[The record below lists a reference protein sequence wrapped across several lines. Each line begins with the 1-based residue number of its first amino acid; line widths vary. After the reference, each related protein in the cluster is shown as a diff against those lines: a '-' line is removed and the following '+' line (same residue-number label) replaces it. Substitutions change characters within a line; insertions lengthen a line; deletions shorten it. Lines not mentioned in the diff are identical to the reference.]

1 MKPEAKRMHRMY
13 AVRPCSQTRRVSLG
27 WLYTCWWPS
36 QKVMNDR
43 YKIHAAQE
51 VRMNQIF
58 RQSTVTCSRKTG
70 FQKKKK
76 EKKKKAVFPYK
87 EDICD
92 ENNRCVG
99 VLIKSLPHFTFV

>member
-13 AVRPCSQTRRVSLG
+13 AVRPCSQTRHVSLG

-51 VRMNQIF
+51 VRTKQIF
-58 RQSTVTCSRKTG
+58 RQSTVICSRKTG
-70 FQKKKK
+70 FQKKKNTR
-76 EKKKKAVFPYK
+76 KKKRLGF
-87 EDICD
+87 
-92 ENNRCVG
+92 
-99 VLIKSLPHFTFV
+99 LIRRMYVTKITAAWAY

>member
-51 VRMNQIF
+51 VRMNQIL

-70 FQKKKK
+70 FQKKKTK
-76 EKKKKAVFPYK
+76 KKKKAGFPYK
-87 EDICD
+87 EDVCD